1 MARPAKEAVILF
13 AHGARDP
20 QWAEPFQ
27 RLQERIRL
35 QRPHIEVEIAFL
47 ELLPPTLLAAVDQLC
62 DAGVTHVTIVP
73 LFLASGAHVQR
84 DLPELVTQAQKMYP
98 RLTIRLLPT
107 LGESEPV
114 LDATAA
120 WIASRLRKKPR
131 QAAGEVGPAISSE
144 GT

>member
-73 LFLASGAHVQR
+73 LFLSVGYSNFLSSAERRVGNESISRWSTV
-84 DLPELVTQAQKMYP
+84 
-98 RLTIRLLPT
+98 RL
-107 LGESEPV
+107 
-114 LDATAA
+114 
-120 WIASRLRKKPR
+120 
-131 QAAGEVGPAISSE
+131 
-144 GT
+144 